1 MDKLFAGLCAILLLT
16 LPGCRKRSKPT
27 GIPPLRVEVT
37 VAATDTIPNRMGF
50 IGYLSSNFDAVIQP
64 RVNGYLLTKQYEN
77 GMPVKRGQLMFTIDP
92 DQLSTTKLAAQ
103 AQLQSA
109 RAQAAEAENNYK
121 RAVPLARINAIS
133 QSQLDQY
140 TAQYKAATAAVQ
152 SAEQSLSNASMNVG
166 YTQLRSPIDG
176 IAEHTAAHI
185 GDYIGPGT
193 QFNVLTTVSNLD
205 TMTVDVALP
214 MSQYLRYAGQR
225 RSLYDNAGLLSDI
238 RLVLADGVVY
248 PYEGLYD
255 YTRKDVSNAT
265 GTLTLVV
272 MFPNPE
278 QSLKPGQFARVETN
292 VGPSR
297 RMIVVPQRCVSQ
309 VQGINSVW
317 VVRPDSTAEYRRVE
331 LGDTYGTLWCIESG
345 LAEGETVVLAGQQ
358 KLRSGAKVIP
368 VKP

>member
-1 MDKLFAGLCAILLLT
+1 MDKVYLGLCGVLLIGLG
-16 LPGCRKRSKPT
+16 GCRKPAKQAQM
-27 GIPPLRVEVT
+27 PPLRVV
-37 VAATDTIPNRMGF
+37 VAEAVADSVPNRMSF

-64 RVNGYLLTKQYEN
+64 RVNGYLTSKRYEN
-77 GMPVKRGQLMFTIDP
+77 GMPVKRGQLLFTIDP
-92 DQLSTTKLAAQ
+92 VQLSTTMLAAQ

-109 RAQAAEAENNYK
+109 RAQAAEAKNNYT
-121 RAVPLARINAIS
+121 RAVPLAKINAIS

-140 TAQYKAATAAVQ
+140 TAQYKAAEASVRA
-152 SAEQSLSNASMNVG
+152 AEQTLSSASLNVG

-176 IAEHTAAHI
+176 IAEHTAAHV
-185 GDYIGPGT
+185 GDYVGPGT
-193 QFNVLTTVSNLD
+193 QFSVLTTVSNLD

-214 MSQYLRYAGQR
+214 MSQYLRYAGIR
-225 RSLYDNAGLLSDI
+225 RSLYDNEGLLSNI
-238 RLVLADGVVY
+238 RLVLADGVTY

-265 GTLTLVV
+265 GTLTIVV

-297 RMIVVPQRCVSQ
+297 LQVIVPQRSVSQ

-317 VVRPDSTAEYRRVE
+317 VVRPDSVAEYRRVE
-331 LGDTYGTLWCIESG
+331 LGDTYGGGWCIRSG
-345 LAEGETVVLAGQQ
+345 VEAGEQVVVSGQQ
-358 KLRSGAKVIP
+358 KLRNGAKVIP